1 MNGTRAATSLARVG
15 EVSPC
20 RTSATG
26 PSTASEI
33 AARCAAYPAGVEG
46 STPSDSTASAR
57 AAPAF
62 DLVSLGPFPGMVA
75 GGHAAVSGERHDV
88 DPATLAALDRLEG
101 HPRLPIHTTGRL
113 PIRLEDGALVEA
125 YLLPKHRADR
135 RPRIPS
141 GDWKQHQPRKE
152 RRP

>member
-1 MNGTRAATSLARVG
+1 MKAATTRVFVYGTLRSGESNHDLLA
-15 EVSPC
+15 
-20 RTSATG
+20 
-26 PSTASEI
+26 TA
-33 AARCAAYPAGVEG
+33 APAG
-46 STPSDSTASAR
+46 PAR
-57 AAPAF
+57 TAPAF

-75 GGHAAVSGERHDV
+75 GGRTAVTGELYDV

-101 HPRLPIHTTGRL
+101 HPRLYERL

-125 YLLPKHRADR
+125 YLRPKHRADR

>member
-1 MNGTRAATSLARVG
+1 MKTATTRVFVYGTLRTGESNHDLLATAAPAGLAR
-15 EVSPC
+15 
-20 RTSATG
+20 T
-26 PSTASEI
+26 
-33 AARCAAYPAGVEG
+33 
-46 STPSDSTASAR
+46 
-57 AAPAF
+57 APAF

-75 GGHAAVSGERHDV
+75 GGRTAVTGELYDV
-88 DPATLAALDRLEG
+88 DSATLAALDRLEG
-101 HPRLPIHTTGRL
+101 HPRLPIRMTGRL
-113 PIRLEDGALVEA
+113 PIRLEGGALVEA